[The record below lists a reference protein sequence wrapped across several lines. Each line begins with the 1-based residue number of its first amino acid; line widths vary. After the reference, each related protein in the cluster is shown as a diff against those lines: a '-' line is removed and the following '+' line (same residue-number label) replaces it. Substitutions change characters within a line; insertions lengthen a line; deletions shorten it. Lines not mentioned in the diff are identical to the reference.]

1 MCPEGQNERMEWTGR
16 GGASEKYGWV
26 LAPPVP
32 QNGTLHES
40 RVPITSAQPRRLR
53 SEPNSRRGTR
63 SDIRCVTDS
72 YLEGTTDNTRLRLS
86 ALSPSLSDV
95 DDEPTSESYSWLE
108 LELELKPDD
117 DEVRRGTS
125 AIRRGHGLVGER
137 RREGGCAGRKLTARS
152 FFFTG
157 GWRKIVSVSR
167 DKGTRH
173 VGQRPSDPAA
183 ESQSDKC

>member
-1 MCPEGQNERMEWTGR
+1 M
-16 GGASEKYGWV
+16 
-26 LAPPVP
+26 
-32 QNGTLHES
+32 
-40 RVPITSAQPRRLR
+40 PITSAQPRRLR
-53 SEPNSRRGTR
+53 REPNSRRGTR

-72 YLEGTTDNTRLRLS
+72 YLKGTDGTRLLCLS

-95 DDEPTSESYSWLE
+95 DDDPTSESYSGLE

-117 DEVRRGTS
+117 DDVRRGIS
-125 AIRRGHGLVGER
+125 ASRRGHGLVVER
-137 RREGGCAGRKLTARS
+137 RREGGCAGRKLTAGS

-157 GWRKIVSVSR
+157 GCRKIVSVSR

-183 ESQSDKC
+183 ESHCRHV